1 MAGRGYA
8 PPTNFGEAPKGY
20 VPGIG
25 RGAAGFMTRSDLGG
39 AVAPAPG
46 QVRVPLPSISP
57 IIAAR
62 EKTNPKTSTRDP
74 EPFP

>member
-8 PPTNFGEAPKGY
+8 PQTNFGEAPKGY
-20 VPGIG
+20 VPGMG

-46 QVRVPLPSISP
+46 QVRVPLSG
-57 IIAAR
+57 IAGR
-62 EKTNPKTSTRDP
+62 EKTNPKTSPRDP
-74 EPFP
+74 ESLP

>member
-8 PPTNFGEAPKGY
+8 PQTNFGEAPKGY
-20 VPGIG
+20 VPGMG
-25 RGAAGFMTRSDLGG
+25 RGAAGFMTRSDLVG

-46 QVRVPLPSISP
+46 QVRVPLPSI
-57 IIAAR
+57 AAR
-62 EKTNPKTSTRDP
+62 EKTNPKTSPRDP

>member
-8 PPTNFGEAPKGY
+8 APTNFGEAPKGY

-46 QVRVPLPSISP
+46 QVRNPPQPL
-57 IIAAR
+57 
-62 EKTNPKTSTRDP
+62 NPRGGTPRRTLDP
-74 EPFP
+74 RPQIPDRVA

>member
-1 MAGRGYA
+1 M
-8 PPTNFGEAPKGY
+8 
-20 VPGIG
+20 G

-62 EKTNPKTSTRDP
+62 EKTNPKTSPRDP

>member
-8 PPTNFGEAPKGY
+8 APTNFGEAPKGY

-25 RGAAGFMTRSDLGG
+25 RGAAGYMTRSDLGG

-46 QVRVPLPSISP
+46 QCAPPHL
-57 IIAAR
+57 
-62 EKTNPKTSTRDP
+62 TS
-74 EPFP
+74 

>member
-1 MAGRGYA
+1 M
-8 PPTNFGEAPKGY
+8 
-20 VPGIG
+20 G

-46 QVRVPLPSISP
+46 QVRVPLPSI
-57 IIAAR
+57 AAR